1 MTGTLL
7 VLPQYNGRTYAS
19 FRVGVRFNST
29 NTTQVRDEMWNGVG
43 SPGIAKP
50 CSGGY
55 NTILYKN
62 VAALFAK
69 HKFKVSQNSERRS
82 PVMAG
87 YTKL

>member
-1 MTGTLL
+1 M
-7 VLPQYNGRTYAS
+7 QHQDRSYAS

-69 HKFKVSQNSERRS
+69 HKFTVSQNSECHWDCAVSTSARWQ
-82 PVMAG
+82 
-87 YTKL
+87 YCK